1 METGSGTGK
10 GRRNLS
16 VQDWIALRDPC
27 RDEGRRLSLR
37 FALLG
42 LLARES
48 LTGYDLTK
56 RFDST
61 IGFFWSAKHSQI
73 YPELA
78 ALSKEGL
85 VTFEVVT
92 QTSKPNKKV
101 YTITAAGRDAL
112 SAWAAEET
120 EKRSVKDPL
129 LMRVWAI
136 GVVPADRVLPHLK
149 SCLAE
154 YDKRLTYMAELKQVF
169 AADPREMAPDQL
181 RLAIGPLLAMRYGEL
196 QYTVYRDWL
205 RDAIETLEKLDAPA
219 AKA

>member
-1 METGSGTGK
+1 M
-10 GRRNLS
+10 
-16 VQDWIALRDPC
+16 
-27 RDEGRRLSLR
+27 SLR

-61 IGFFWSAKHSQI
+61 VGFFWSAKHSQI

-78 ALSKEGL
+78 ALTKEGL

-101 YTITAAGRDAL
+101 YTITADGRAAL
-112 SAWAAEET
+112 AAWVAADG

-129 LMRVWAI
+129 LMRVWAV
-136 GVVPADRVLPHLK
+136 GVTDASAVLPQLRDT
-149 SCLAE
+149 LAE
-154 YDKRLTYMAELKQVF
+154 MERRLEYLAATEAELMRLGATTPT
-169 AADPREMAPDQL
+169 AANTE
-181 RLAIGPLLAMRYGEL
+181 IGPYLALRCGQK
-196 QYTVYRDWL
+196 QYVAYRDWL
-205 RDAIETLEKLDAPA
+205 LETIATLESLA
-219 AKA
+219 AQHATV

>member
-1 METGSGTGK
+1 M
-10 GRRNLS
+10 
-16 VQDWIALRDPC
+16 
-27 RDEGRRLSLR
+27 SLR

-78 ALSKEGL
+78 ALNKESL

-101 YTITAAGRDAL
+101 YTITEAGRDAL
-112 SAWAAEET
+112 SGWAAEDT

-129 LMRVWAI
+129 LMRVWAV
-136 GVVPADRVLPHLK
+136 GVVPADQVLPHLK
-149 SCLAE
+149 TCLDD
-154 YDKRLTYMAELKQVF
+154 YQKRLAYLAELKQNI
-169 AADPREMAPDQL
+169 AAAPDAIPSEQL

-205 RDAIETLEKLDAPA
+205 RETIETLEKLEAPA
-219 AKA
+219 PTS

>member
-1 METGSGTGK
+1 M
-10 GRRNLS
+10 
-16 VQDWIALRDPC
+16 
-27 RDEGRRLSLR
+27 SLR

-78 ALSKEGL
+78 NLTKDGL

-92 QTSKPNKKV
+92 QTSKPNKKI
-101 YTITAAGRDAL
+101 YTITAEGRAAL
-112 SAWAAEET
+112 ATWVALDG

-129 LMRVWAI
+129 LMRVWAV
-136 GVVPADRVLPHLK
+136 GAADAATVLPQL
-149 SCLAE
+149 
-154 YDKRLTYMAELKQVF
+154 
-169 AADPREMAPDQL
+169 REMLADL
-181 RLAIGPLLAMRYGEL
+181 ERRLAYLAATEAEMVKLGLDAPTSANNALGPFLALRCGQK
-196 QYTVYRDWL
+196 QYVAYRDWL
-205 RDAIETLEKLDAPA
+205 NEAITTLEA
-219 AKA
+219 ATAANVLV

>member
-1 METGSGTGK
+1 M
-10 GRRNLS
+10 
-16 VQDWIALRDPC
+16 
-27 RDEGRRLSLR
+27 SLR

-61 IGFFWSAKHSQI
+61 VGFFWSAKHSQI

-78 ALSKEGL
+78 ALTKEGL

-101 YTITAAGRDAL
+101 YTITAEGRTAL
-112 SAWAAEET
+112 SQWVAADG

-129 LMRVWAI
+129 LMRIWAI
-136 GVVPADRVLPHLK
+136 GVVDGAAVLPQLREM
-149 SCLAE
+149 LGE
-154 YDKRLTYMAELKQVF
+154 MDKRLAFLSASELEMRAHCVGQPGAEASVV
-169 AADPREMAPDQL
+169 
-181 RLAIGPLLAMRYGEL
+181 GPYLAMRCGQK
-196 QYTVYRDWL
+196 QYAAYREWL
-205 RDAIETLEKLDAPA
+205 VETIATLEQLTPVGNQVTGLA
-219 AKA
+219 